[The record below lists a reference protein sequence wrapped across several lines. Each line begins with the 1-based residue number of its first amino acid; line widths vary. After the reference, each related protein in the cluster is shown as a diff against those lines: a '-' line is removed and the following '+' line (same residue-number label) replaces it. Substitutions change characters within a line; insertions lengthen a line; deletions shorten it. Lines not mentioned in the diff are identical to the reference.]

1 MYRLRRRWALSLKCI
16 QIAARAS
23 EQKLK
28 KTSITTMADLL
39 FDASRDGYFGKD
51 AENDRSAGGSLMNVI
66 CSRVLDEFTTAE
78 IGVLIQSMLKVLDKD
93 EVMRSAQGSEL
104 RFLS

>member
-1 MYRLRRRWALSLKCI
+1 
-16 QIAARAS
+16 
-23 EQKLK
+23 
-28 KTSITTMADLL
+28 MADLL
-39 FDASRDGYFGKD
+39 LDASRDGYFGKD

-104 RFLS
+104 RFLLMRIEDGSFEVEDARRARERRRPGRRW